1 MNPVFP
7 VRLKSARKMMGWSL
21 QDLADNLGIPI
32 TKQAL
37 NKYESGQMKPGSDV
51 LLALAKVLRVKPDYF
66 LREPIELGPVEFRKS
81 LKLQVRQQEQ
91 IKEQVRDFLERYIE
105 GETLLNIGI
114 HFQNPLRE

>member
-51 LLALAKVLRVKPDYF
+51 LLALAKVLTAAGQPNQAVVLAGLNHEDTVKLLARPFSKDRRELDAVLAF
-66 LREPIELGPVEFRKS
+66 LAQHGAPSAMVQG
-81 LKLQVRQQEQ
+81 
-91 IKEQVRDFLERYIE
+91 E
-105 GETLLNIGI
+105 GG
-114 HFQNPLRE
+114 